1 MSEETANF
9 TFNAEDIFTDIPD
22 DPDNVNMTIP
32 PEILEKMGW
41 KEGDVLSVE
50 WSEGQIVLSKKEE
63 NVEG

>member
-9 TFNAEDIFTDIPD
+9 TFKAEDIFTDIPD
-22 DPDNVNMTIP
+22 DPNNVNMTIP

>member
-63 NVEG
+63 NVER